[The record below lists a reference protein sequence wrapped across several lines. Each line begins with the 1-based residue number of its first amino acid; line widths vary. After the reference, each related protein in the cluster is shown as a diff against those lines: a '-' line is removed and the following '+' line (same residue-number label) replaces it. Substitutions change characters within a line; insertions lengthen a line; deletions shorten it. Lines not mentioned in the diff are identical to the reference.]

1 MRLLLLL
8 SIVLISSCG
17 STQKEL
23 IDKAIAKDPTILL
36 QKEIPTVTIVA
47 SRKVVDSLSLPI
59 DTMRVVKGEGISVNV
74 FRFPTGSP
82 CDTVLVSIAVGAS
95 TPADTIRDTVKVN
108 VIDYSKVKEVEAKA
122 FKNGS
127 DSAWSKAFG
136 MGVLVGGLIVLI
148 LSILLRK
155 R

>member
-1 MRLLLLL
+1 MVRFLIIALLL
-8 SIVLISSCG
+8 SGCHS
-17 STQKEL
+17 QKDL
-23 IDKAIAKDPTILL
+23 IDKAIAKDPTILV

-47 SRKVVDSLSLPI
+47 PRKVVDSLSLPI

-82 CDTVLVSIAVGAS
+82 CDSVPISIALGAS

-108 VIDYSKVKEVEAKA
+108 VIDYSKVSEVKKKA
-122 FKNGS
+122 LTDGTIR
-127 DSAWSKAFG
+127 
-136 MGVLVGGLIVLI
+136 GL
-148 LSILLRK
+148 LLGFVIGAIFASFIITK

>member
-8 SIVLISSCG
+8 SIVLISYCK

-23 IDKAIAKDPTILL
+23 IDKAIAKYPTILL

-95 TPADTIRDTVKVN
+95 TPADTIRDTVRID
-108 VIDYSKVKEVEAKA
+108 VIDYSKVAEVKKKA
-122 FKNGS
+122 LSEGTIR
-127 DSAWSKAFG
+127 
-136 MGVLVGGLIVLI
+136 GLLLGFVIGAIFVALI
-148 LSILLRK
+148 ITK

>member
-1 MRLLLLL
+1 ML
-8 SIVLISSCG
+8 SIVLISSCK

-47 SRKVVDSLSLPI
+47 PRKVVDSLLLPI
-59 DTMRVVKGEGISVNV
+59 DTMRVVEGEGISVNV

-82 CDTVLVSIAVGAS
+82 CDTVPVSIAVGAS
-95 TPADTIRDTVKVN
+95 TPADTIRDTVRVD
-108 VIDYSKVKEVEAKA
+108 VIDYSKVAEVKKKA
-122 FKNGS
+122 LSEGTIR
-127 DSAWSKAFG
+127 
-136 MGVLVGGLIVLI
+136 GLLLGFVIGAIFASLI
-148 LSILLRK
+148 ITK

>member
-1 MRLLLLL
+1 MVRVLILALLL
-8 SIVLISSCG
+8 SGCHS
-17 STQKEL
+17 QKDL
-23 IDKAIAKDPTILL
+23 IDKAIAKDPTILV
-36 QKEIPTVTIVA
+36 QKEIPTVTIVPPK
-47 SRKVVDSLSLPI
+47 KVTDSLSLPM
-59 DTMRVVKGEGISVNV
+59 DTMRVIDGHGISVNV

-82 CDTVLVSIAVGAS
+82 CDTIPVSIAVGAS
-95 TPADTIRDTVKVN
+95 TPADTIRDTVRVD
-108 VIDYSKVKEVEAKA
+108 VIDYSKVKEVEAEA

-136 MGVLVGGLIVLI
+136 MGLLIGGLIVLI

>member
-8 SIVLISSCG
+8 SIVLISSCK

-23 IDKAIAKDPTILL
+23 IDKAVAKDPTILL

-47 SRKVVDSLSLPI
+47 PRKVVDSLLLPI
-59 DTMRVVKGEGISVNV
+59 DTMRVVEGEGISVNV

-82 CDTVLVSIAVGAS
+82 CDTVPVSIAVGAS
-95 TPADTIRDTVKVN
+95 TPADTIRDTVRVD
-108 VIDYSKVKEVEAKA
+108 VIDYSKVAEVKKKA
-122 FKNGS
+122 LSEGTIR
-127 DSAWSKAFG
+127 
-136 MGVLVGGLIVLI
+136 GLLLGFVIGAIFASLI
-148 LSILLRK
+148 ITK

>member
-8 SIVLISSCG
+8 SIVLISSCK

-95 TPADTIRDTVKVN
+95 TPADTIRDTVRID
-108 VIDYSKVKEVEAKA
+108 VIDYSKVAEVKKKA
-122 FKNGS
+122 LSEGTIR
-127 DSAWSKAFG
+127 
-136 MGVLVGGLIVLI
+136 GLLLGFVIGAIFASLI
-148 LSILLRK
+148 ITK